1 MRLLKNSTQIKKSC
15 RLFEKT
21 AFFTDRARMLDNHP
35 KKRRMQMGIIIT
47 ATAIALLII
56 GFTMILKGNSKENGQ
71 PSEETISSP
80 GNISI

>member
-1 MRLLKNSTQIKKSC
+1 
-15 RLFEKT
+15 
-21 AFFTDRARMLDNHP
+21 
-35 KKRRMQMGIIIT
+35 MGIIIT